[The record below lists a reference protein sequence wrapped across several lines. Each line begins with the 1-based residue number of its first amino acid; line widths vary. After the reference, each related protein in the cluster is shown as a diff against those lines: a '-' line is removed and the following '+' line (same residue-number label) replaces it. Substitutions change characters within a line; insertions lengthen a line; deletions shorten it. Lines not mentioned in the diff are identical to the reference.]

1 MKYTLQVML
10 LLASCLS
17 SEHMRAHG
25 PEHGTNQLSGRI
37 VDAETNQGIAYAV
50 IQIEG
55 TTLGT
60 ATDTAGF
67 YSLSRLPESRP
78 ITAVASA
85 VGYDRQKQTVAIIAG
100 QQTRLDFKL
109 RSTAIMEQIVV
120 TADRQATKR
129 TEAPTVVNVLSS
141 KLFDQTSSGNI
152 ADALGYV
159 SGLRMEYTC
168 SNCGTSQ
175 IRINGLE
182 GQYSQILL
190 DSRPVFSSLAAVY
203 GLEQLPAG
211 MVDRVEVI
219 RGGGSALYGSNAIAG
234 VVNIITKEPHRNSVS
249 LANTTGFTDSG
260 TADVNTSL
268 NASMLSDD
276 RRAGAYLF
284 ASVRNRDNYDRNDD
298 GFSDIPKV
306 ASQIAG
312 FRAYYKT
319 GAYSKL
325 TFEYHHINDFR
336 RGGDHLERPPHES
349 DITEQARHS
358 INGGGLQFDLFTPN
372 QRHKIGVYASYQDV
386 RRESYCGTDKNP
398 DAYGKTSDNTLV
410 AGAQYTYRMHKFLF
424 LPAHLTF
431 GMEYNRNNLHDR
443 MLGYDRDMRQMSCT
457 YGGYVQNEWESERLN
472 FVIGARI
479 DKNNRIG
486 NPVFSPRANIRY
498 TPVRNVILRAGY
510 TSGYRAPQAYDE
522 DLHVN
527 AVGGNVSFSIP
538 TSSRSTRTASRCRP
552 ISTATRA
559 RCSSTCW
566 PKDSTRAS
574 TTYSFSKSGRP
585 TRKAT

>member
-1 MKYTLQVML
+1 
-10 LLASCLS
+10 
-17 SEHMRAHG
+17 
-25 PEHGTNQLSGRI
+25 
-37 VDAETNQGIAYAV
+37 
-50 IQIEG
+50 
-55 TTLGT
+55 
-60 ATDTAGF
+60 
-67 YSLSRLPESRP
+67 
-78 ITAVASA
+78 
-85 VGYDRQKQTVAIIAG
+85 
-100 QQTRLDFKL
+100 
-109 RSTAIMEQIVV
+109 
-120 TADRQATKR
+120 
-129 TEAPTVVNVLSS
+129 
-141 KLFDQTSSGNI
+141 
-152 ADALGYV
+152 
-159 SGLRMEYTC
+159 
-168 SNCGTSQ
+168 
-175 IRINGLE
+175 
-182 GQYSQILL
+182 
-190 DSRPVFSSLAAVY
+190 
-203 GLEQLPAG
+203 
-211 MVDRVEVI
+211 
-219 RGGGSALYGSNAIAG
+219 
-234 VVNIITKEPHRNSVS
+234 
-249 LANTTGFTDSG
+249 
-260 TADVNTSL
+260 
-268 NASMLSDD
+268 MLSDD

-386 RRESYCGTDKNP
+386 RRESYYGTDKNP

-527 AVGGNVSFSIP
+527 AVGGNVSLIVLDPDLKPEYSNSFTLSADLYRNTGKVQLNLLAEGFY
-538 TSSRSTRTASRCRP
+538 TSLDDVFFLEERAPDSEGNLIFMRTNARGATVRGINFEAKAAFDPDNYIQAGYTYQRSTYKEAMSWSTGASQAKEKRMLRSPDHYGYVSLNGSPAKSLSASVYGTFSGSMLVPHYFENPDDDRLKETPCFFDLGIKLSYDIALTRCVTMQVSGGVKNVLDSFQKDIDRGKTKDAGYIYGPAFPRTFHFGVRF
-552 ISTATRA
+552 TM
-559 RCSSTCW
+559 
-566 PKDSTRAS
+566 
-574 TTYSFSKSGRP
+574 
-585 TRKAT
+585 

>member
-1 MKYTLQVML
+1 MPK
-10 LLASCLS
+10 
-17 SEHMRAHG
+17 
-25 PEHGTNQLSGRI
+25 RI
-37 VDAETNQGIAYAV
+37 EAIAYAV

-249 LANTTGFTDSG
+249 LANTTGFTESG

-336 RGGDHLERPPHES
+336 RGRRPPR
-349 DITEQARHS
+349 TAA
-358 INGGGLQFDLFTPN
+358 P
-372 QRHKIGVYASYQDV
+372 
-386 RRESYCGTDKNP
+386 
-398 DAYGKTSDNTLV
+398 
-410 AGAQYTYRMHKFLF
+410 
-424 LPAHLTF
+424 
-431 GMEYNRNNLHDR
+431 
-443 MLGYDRDMRQMSCT
+443 
-457 YGGYVQNEWESERLN
+457 
-472 FVIGARI
+472 
-479 DKNNRIG
+479 RIG
-486 NPVFSPRANIRY
+486 Y
-498 TPVRNVILRAGY
+498 HRAGPPLDQRRRPSIRPLHAEP
-510 TSGYRAPQAYDE
+510 TPQNRSVRLLSGRAERKAATERTKIRTPTAKRPTTR
-522 DLHVN
+522 LWR
-527 AVGGNVSFSIP
+527 ARSIP
-538 TSSRSTRTASRCRP
+538 TGCTSSCSCRP
-552 ISTATRA
+552 T
-559 RCSSTCW
+559 
-566 PKDSTRAS
+566 
-574 TTYSFSKSGRP
+574 
-585 TRKAT
+585 